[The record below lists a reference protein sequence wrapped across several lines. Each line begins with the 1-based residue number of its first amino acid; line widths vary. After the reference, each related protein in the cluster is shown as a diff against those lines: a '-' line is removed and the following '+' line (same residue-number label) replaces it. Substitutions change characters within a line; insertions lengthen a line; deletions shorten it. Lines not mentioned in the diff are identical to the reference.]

1 MIPTITLQS
10 IVEKWRDAI
19 KYSSAI
25 SSFCQTK
32 YGKPLTLYVGFNGKN
47 PPKAENCPFAVIFSG
62 TKTEGLGEP
71 EYQYMVS
78 IGWAILQDDVTIT
91 NGVHEVIGA
100 KESDQLGQLLYEAI
114 AEAST
119 NYPVTHV
126 EYDVETQTFFPQF
139 PGRIDA
145 VISVP
150 VTMGANL
157 VY

>member
-1 MIPTITLQS
+1 MIPTISLQS

-19 KYSSAI
+19 KNSAAI
-25 SSFCQTK
+25 SSFCQEK
-32 YGKPLTLYVGFNGKN
+32 YGKDLTLFVGFNGKH
-47 PPKAENCPFAVIFSG
+47 PPQGHDCPYVVIFPGS
-62 TKTEGLGEP
+62 KTEGLGEP

-78 IGWAILQDDVTIT
+78 LGWAIKQDAVTVT
-91 NGVHEVIGA
+91 DGVHEVLGV
-100 KESDQLGQLLYEAI
+100 KESDQLGQLLYGAI
-114 AEAST
+114 AEASA
-119 NYPVTHV
+119 NYPVTHA
-126 EYDVETQTFFPQF
+126 EYDIETQTFFPQF